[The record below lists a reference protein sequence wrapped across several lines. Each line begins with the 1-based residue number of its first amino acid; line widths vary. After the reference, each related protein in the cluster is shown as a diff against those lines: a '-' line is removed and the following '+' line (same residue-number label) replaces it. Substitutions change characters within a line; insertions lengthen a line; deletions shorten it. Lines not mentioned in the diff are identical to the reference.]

1 MLKFSVRVR
10 VVGYDLGSGLLLRL
24 DVLVK
29 TVRCRRR
36 LGFRVKLELGFG
48 RGRCRD
54 GTFRRGRHMGEDIP
68 WWGQTSNIYS
78 PDKFSSRLCDDAVG
92 YDNFILRLEAA

>member
-68 WWGQTSNIYS
+68 WGG
-78 PDKFSSRLCDDAVG
+78 KRLT
-92 YDNFILRLEAA
+92 FILATNFLADSATTL